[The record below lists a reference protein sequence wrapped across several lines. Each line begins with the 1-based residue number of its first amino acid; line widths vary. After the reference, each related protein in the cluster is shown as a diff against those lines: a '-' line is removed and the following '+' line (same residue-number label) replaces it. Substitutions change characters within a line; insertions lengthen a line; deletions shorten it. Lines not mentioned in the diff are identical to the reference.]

1 VQPFLLNHHGLPH
14 SVGLAPVAKDD
25 LDREP
30 LLRGRF
36 VLLARI
42 DGHASWASNAVL
54 SKLNNLPDEV
64 YGGLI
69 VRDKAG
75 NPTGV
80 FIDNAMDL
88 IDKPAQTEAETLQ
101 WFETTMRDALRV
113 GLTNIQDAYSF
124 PSDIAFY
131 QRHVLLENH
140 PIPLTCAHIT

>member
-1 VQPFLLNHHGLPH
+1 
-14 SVGLAPVAKDD
+14 
-25 LDREP
+25 
-30 LLRGRF
+30 
-36 VLLARI
+36 
-42 DGHASWASNAVL
+42 
-54 SKLNNLPDEV
+54 
-64 YGGLI
+64 
-69 VRDKAG
+69 
-75 NPTGV
+75 V

>member
-75 NPTGV
+75 NPTG
-80 FIDNAMDL
+80 
-88 IDKPAQTEAETLQ
+88 
-101 WFETTMRDALRV
+101 
-113 GLTNIQDAYSF
+113 
-124 PSDIAFY
+124 PSDFS
-131 QRHVLLENH
+131 HWPHLSH
-140 PIPLTCAHIT
+140 PLIRRVHRQCDGPDRQACAD